1 MNDAVRAEKVCDKI
15 RIWFMPTGWRPDDV
29 VEKFPIHTLTR
40 PHEQIKYETEN
51 SPLLILW
58 SGTQMTVGLVLMFH
72 LFYISS
78 LVSTSITLLY
88 AVFLVLHVFGYTSF
102 LDKRNYAIYSEGI
115 KFILGMALFGMNNLT
130 WFGSDTLISILIGLY
145 LIISLSIAIYFV
157 KTET

>member
-1 MNDAVRAEKVCDKI
+1 
-15 RIWFMPTGWRPDDV
+15 MPTGWRPDDV
-29 VEKFPIHTLTR
+29 VENFPIHTLNR

-58 SGTQMTVGLVLMFH
+58 SGAQMTVGLVLMFH

-78 LVSTSITLLY
+78 LVSTSVTLLY

-102 LDKRNYAIYSEGI
+102 LDKKYYAVYSEGI
-115 KFILGMALFGMNNLT
+115 KFILGMALFGMNDLT
-130 WFGSDTLISILIGLY
+130 WFGLGTSISILIGLY
-145 LIISLSIAIYFV
+145 LIISLVIAICFI